1 VSWARAGLP
10 AVELSLAPRGNRPV
24 GVIVTSAVG
33 TAEAAAS
40 GMLSFDPA
48 LASITDPGVGVC
60 QLTEP
65 GSLFAAVPGT
75 SKSAPNAA
83 ASANGRT
90 SF

>member
-1 VSWARAGLP
+1 
-10 AVELSLAPRGNRPV
+10 LAPRGNRPA

-48 LASITDPGVGVC
+48 LALITEPGVGVC

-65 GSLFAAVPGT
+65 GSPFAAVPGT

-83 ASANGRT
+83 ANASRRT